1 MHGSNPT
8 EEGMAH
14 PGVQRWRRMVSLI
27 SSFLTGGDSDMT
39 PEQKARVA
47 EMEKDYE
54 EWTRN
59 KPEAAGSRN
68 K

>member
-1 MHGSNPT
+1 
-8 EEGMAH
+8 
-14 PGVQRWRRMVSLI
+14 MVSLI